1 MWDDVGYAGVGIESW
16 YVLVPALA
24 LWGAVLVTRAARGRP
39 GWTGRHLPTRTA
51 AGSYVA
57 GVVHFTL
64 FPIDVQRGPHANQT
78 AWYEQVNWFP
88 LLTADVPSFVLNV
101 VMLVPFGVLLPLV
114 SARAASAGRVAAL
127 SLAFSAS
134 IEVAQ
139 LLIYVFARSGRS
151 VDVNDLL
158 ANTLGGVLGYLL
170 VKSLPALRRIALPGS
185 SLAGARETLLRRTSP
200 AASVVDRLE
209 PRKPSR

>member
-24 LWGAVLVTRAARGRP
+24 LWGAVLVARAVRGRP
-39 GWTGRHLPTRTA
+39 GWTGRHWVLRA
-51 AGSYVA
+51 AVGAYAA

-64 FPIDVQRGPHANQT
+64 FPIDVQRGPHANQA

-114 SARAASAGRVAAL
+114 SSAAASAGRVAVL
-127 SLAFSAS
+127 SLAVSAS
-134 IEVAQ
+134 IEAAQ
-139 LLIYVFARSGRS
+139 LLIYVVARSGRS
-151 VDVNDLL
+151 VDINDLL
-158 ANTLGGVLGYLL
+158 ANTLGAVLGYLL
-170 VKSLPALRRIALPGS
+170 IKSLPALRRTALPGS
-185 SLAGARETLLRRTSP
+185 
-200 AASVVDRLE
+200 AASRAW
-209 PRKPSR
+209 PC

>member
-24 LWGAVLVTRAARGRP
+24 LWGAVLVARAVRGRP
-39 GWTGRHLPTRTA
+39 GWTGRHWVIRA
-51 AGSYVA
+51 AVGAYVA

-64 FPIDVQRGPHANQT
+64 FPIDVQQGPYADQT
-78 AWYEQVNWFP
+78 PWYEQVNWFP
-88 LLTADVPSFVLNV
+88 LLTADVPSFALNV

-114 SARAASAGRVAAL
+114 SPRAPSAGRVAAL

-134 IEVAQ
+134 IEVTQ
-139 LLIYVFARSGRS
+139 LLIYVVARSGRS
-151 VDVNDLL
+151 VDINDLL

-170 VKSLPALRRIALPGS
+170 IQSLPALRRTALSGPP
-185 SLAGARETLLRRTSP
+185 P
-200 AASVVDRLE
+200 A
-209 PRKPSR
+209 

>member
-24 LWGAVLVTRAARGRP
+24 LWGAVLVTRAVRGRP
-39 GWTGRHLPTRTA
+39 GWTGRRLVVRA
-51 AGSYVA
+51 AVAAYVA
-57 GVVHFTL
+57 GVAHVTL
-64 FPIDVQRGPHANQT
+64 FPIDVQSGPYADRT
-78 AWYEQVNWFP
+78 AWYEQVNPVP
-88 LLTADVPSFVLNV
+88 LLTADAPSFALNV

-139 LLIYVFARSGRS
+139 LLVYVLARSGRS

-170 VKSLPALRRIALPGS
+170 VRSLPALRRAALPGS
-185 SLAGARETLLRRTSP
+185 PP
-200 AASVVDRLE
+200 A
-209 PRKPSR
+209 

>member
-16 YVLVPALA
+16 HVLVPALA
-24 LWGAVLVTRAARGRP
+24 MWGAVLVTRAVRGRP
-39 GWTGRHLPTRTA
+39 GWTGRHLVTRA
-51 AGSYVA
+51 VVGFYVA

-64 FPIDVQRGPHANQT
+64 FPIDVQRGPYANRT
-78 AWYEQVNWFP
+78 AWYEQVNWLP
-88 LLTADVPSFVLNV
+88 LLTADVPSFALNV

-114 SARAASAGRVAAL
+114 SARAASARRVAAL

-139 LLIYVFARSGRS
+139 LLVYVFARSGRS

-158 ANTLGGVLGYLL
+158 ANALGGVLGYLL
-170 VKSLPALRRIALPGS
+170 VKSLPALRRTALPGS
-185 SLAGARETLLRRTSP
+185 PLA
-200 AASVVDRLE
+200 
-209 PRKPSR
+209 

>member
-16 YVLVPALA
+16 HVLVPALA
-24 LWGAVLVTRAARGRP
+24 MWGAVLVTRAVRGRP
-39 GWTGRHLPTRTA
+39 GWTGRHLVTRA
-51 AGSYVA
+51 VVGFYVA

-64 FPIDVQRGPHANQT
+64 FPIDVQRGPYANQT
-78 AWYEQVNWFP
+78 AWYEQVNWLP
-88 LLTADVPSFVLNV
+88 LLTADVPSFALNV

-114 SARAASAGRVAAL
+114 SARAASARRVAAL

-139 LLIYVFARSGRS
+139 LLVYVFARSGRS

-170 VKSLPALRRIALPGS
+170 VRSLPALHRTALPGS
-185 SLAGARETLLRRTSP
+185 SLA
-200 AASVVDRLE
+200 
-209 PRKPSR
+209 

>member
-24 LWGAVLVTRAARGRP
+24 LWGAVLVTRAVRGRP
-39 GWTGRHLPTRTA
+39 GWRGRHLATRVA
-51 AGSYVA
+51 AGLYVA
-57 GVVHFTL
+57 GALHFTL
-64 FPIDVQRGPHANQT
+64 FPIDVQWGPNANQT
-78 AWYEQVNWFP
+78 PWFEKLNWLP
-88 LLTADVPSFVLNV
+88 LLTADAPSFVLNV
-101 VMLVPFGVLLPLV
+101 VMLAPFGALLPLV
-114 SARAASAGRVAAL
+114 SARAVNAGRVAAL

-134 IEVAQ
+134 IEAAQ

-170 VKSLPALRRIALPGS
+170 LKSLPALRRTALPDS
-185 SLAGARETLLRRTSP
+185 ALARATRTTP
-200 AASVVDRLE
+200 PTAPDVERTAG
-209 PRKPSR
+209 